1 MFSNLFSGTT
11 LYIILALLASTA
23 GFGYL
28 SYKLSGDKAVA
39 VAQLKTANETAE
51 GYKNSLNLKYLSC
64 DIDTASVVEVEEE
77 KQTLKD
83 KTEIIS
89 QDILKLTTGIKKLPT
104 TNNMITEAPK
114 NAEESNV
121 LTGSEL
127 LSDDLRKLL
136 LQSYCNVEPTDSKC
150 VSTGQSVGTSVQSHT
165 SG

>member
-1 MFSNLFSGTT
+1 MNIFNSWMF
-11 LYIILALLASTA
+11 YIILALSATTAALGWLSLSLHDDKVLAVEA
-23 GFGYL
+23 L
-28 SYKLSGDKAVA
+28 KEAREAVA
-39 VAQLKTANETAE
+39 
-51 GYKNSLNLKYLSC
+51 GYQKALNLKYLSC

-89 QDILKLTTGIKKLPT
+89 QDISKLTTGIKKLPT

-136 LQSYCNVEPTDSKC
+136 FQSYCNVETTDSKC
-150 VSTGQSVGTSVQSHT
+150 LPTGQSVGSSLQSHT